1 MIWRKS
7 WRRCGPRARRAD
19 EPRLSGRVAPPAL
32 EGLFC
37 VFFYRPLRTGL
48 TYAAPPAL
56 VRGDAAICGCASRW
70 WIGWSGDVGES
81 ARYWCG
87 SEIEVRVKGC
97 VAPTALGGFFALGSR
112 PFRAG
117 LTCAAPPALVRGDAA
132 FFEGASRRIGFLVGE
147 RLVESG
153 GRATALLHKAGRACV
168 GRSSRSVF
176 VSVCSAEFCVMAK
189 VRPDGCGWR
198 SALGRRSCRISFC
211 A

>member
-1 MIWRKS
+1 MISRKS

-70 WIGWSGDVGES
+70 WIGWGGDVGES
-81 ARYWCG
+81 PCYWCG
-87 SEIEVRVKGC
+87 AEIEVRAKGC

-117 LTCAAPPALVRGDAA
+117 LPYAAPPALVRGDAA

-147 RLVESG
+147 RLGKSG
-153 GRATALLHKAGRACV
+153 GRAAALLHWAGRACV
-168 GRSSRSVF
+168 RRSSRSVF
-176 VSVCSAEFCVMAK
+176 VPCARRDFCWV
-189 VRPDGCGWR
+189 
-198 SALGRRSCRISFC
+198 
-211 A
+211 